1 MGEKNSTYFKVQF
14 IDGKKELLTF
24 YAKAVNPSSYIGL
37 IEISDIMFM
46 DSDIL
51 INPED
56 EKIRKEFKGVKRT
69 FLPLS
74 SIIRI
79 DEIEEVKSSVLKVIP
94 KKET

>member
-1 MGEKNSTYFKVQF
+1 MSEKSNTYFKIQF
-14 IDGKKELLTF
+14 FDGKKELLTF
-24 YAKAVNPSSYIGL
+24 FARSVNPSSYIGL
-37 IEISDIMFM
+37 IEIADIMFM

-79 DEIEEVKSSVLKVIP
+79 DEIEDVKSPILKVIP
-94 KKET
+94 KKEP

>member
-1 MGEKNSTYFKVQF
+1 
-14 IDGKKELLTF
+14 
-24 YAKAVNPSSYIGL
+24 
-37 IEISDIMFM
+37 M

-56 EKIRKEFKGVKRT
+56 EKIRKEFKGIKRT